1 MLFTLVKLLLQLSIV
16 VLYLL
21 ATGAMVI
28 GGYFVYLKTGNIIL
42 VAIAEV
48 VMFKLLGLII
58 KLWRAFVYGE

>member
-1 MLFTLVKLLLQLSIV
+1 MLFTFIKLLLQLSVV

-21 ATGAMVI
+21 AAGAMLA
-28 GGYFVYLKTGNIIL
+28 GGYFVYLKTGNVIL